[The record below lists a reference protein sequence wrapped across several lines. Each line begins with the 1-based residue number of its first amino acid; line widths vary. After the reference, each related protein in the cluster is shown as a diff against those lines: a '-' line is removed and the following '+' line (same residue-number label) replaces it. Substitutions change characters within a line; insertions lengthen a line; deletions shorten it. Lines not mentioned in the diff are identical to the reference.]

1 MPILQVID
9 GILGLKVVKWGLL
22 IATVALLVITVFLK
36 LHLMWSQAD
45 LAKQKAANATLMAQ
59 VTTQNQAVEAWKAE
73 GVRQQKAAEAAVQES
88 GRLRT
93 VYQKKVADLKAQFT
107 QESCCGAIEDF
118 KKVMIGGIP

>member
-9 GILGLKVVKWGLL
+9 GILGMKVVKWGLL
-22 IATVALLVITVFLK
+22 VATVLLLAVTVFLK

-73 GVRQQKAAEAAVQES
+73 GVRQQKVAQAAVQTA
-88 GRLRT
+88 GKIKAT
-93 VYQKKVADLKAQFT
+93 YDQKVAAIKAQFT

-118 KKVMIGGIP
+118 KKVMIGGNP

>member
-9 GILGLKVVKWGLL
+9 GILGMKVVKWGLL
-22 IATVALLVITVFLK
+22 VATVALLVITGFLK

-73 GVRQQKAAEAAVQES
+73 GERQQKVAEGKVQEAA
-88 GRLRT
+88 RIRT
-93 VYQKKVADLKAQFT
+93 AYQQKIANLKAQFT
-107 QESCCGAIEDF
+107 QESCLGAIEDF
-118 KKVMIGGIP
+118 KKVMIGGSQ